1 MMWLFLPWNKFLKSN
16 SVVTGCWGKGGG
28 GGRRAALDSFISKE
42 VWVHRDCA
50 KCVYIMNVQCVKSP
64 RTAAGENRE
73 RRADS
78 INPSFSSSLM
88 FISEIFIKAMLL
100 ALRASSLGFELKL
113 NTWSIETSI
122 ITYQPPMYGEENL
135 LPSGQLC
142 SQTCKTPQVTKS

>member
-1 MMWLFLPWNKFLKSN
+1 MSN
-16 SVVTGCWGKGGG
+16 VC
-28 GGRRAALDSFISKE
+28 
-42 VWVHRDCA
+42 VHRD
-50 KCVYIMNVQCVKSP
+50 CVKSP
-64 RTAAGENRE
+64 RTAAGENKD

-78 INPSFSSSLM
+78 VNPSFSSSLM

-135 LPSGQLC
+135 LPSG
-142 SQTCKTPQVTKS
+142 